1 MLEARLEKAQDL
13 KKVSLPHPVPDAAL
27 RHRGAN

>member
-13 KKVSLPHPVPDAAL
+13 KKVSCPASGDVPAGHPVL
-27 RHRGAN
+27 I